1 MPDIAVGRAFG
12 AALFGIEAV
21 PVEVQVAQGKGLP
34 RAAIVGQ
41 AESEVKEGKERLKV
55 ALQGA
60 GLWFRSDEP
69 GLIINLAPADVVK
82 TGTGLDLAM
91 CLGVAAVVQPNL
103 APPLAAVLC
112 YGEVGLDGRLRGARG
127 TLSVAMAAKAHGF
140 RALLVAPESARE
152 AAQVDELEI
161 LAAATLRD
169 AVDVLRGRRERLAP
183 WPEPAP
189 RPPQDVADLSE
200 VKGQAT
206 ARRALEVAAAGAHNV
221 LLIGPPGS
229 GKTLLARR
237 LPSILP
243 PMTRDEALEVTRIF
257 SAAGLL
263 APGEGLVAARPFR
276 APHHSVS
283 PAGLVGGGAPPRPGE
298 ISLAA
303 HGVLFLDELPE
314 FPRMV
319 LEYLRQPLEDGQV
332 AIVRAA
338 GRALFPAR
346 FMLAG
351 AMNPCPC
358 GWRGCPAR
366 ECRCTPG
373 AVARYQGRLS
383 GPLLDR
389 IDLHV
394 EVPAVAAVDLARTSP
409 GEPSA
414 AVRAR
419 VLAARAVQEE
429 RNRVCGA
436 LWNAHLRPRDLPRA
450 CPVTDRARTALER
463 AMTVL
468 KLSARAHDRVLKVA
482 RTLADL
488 AGRGD
493 IDTPQVAEAVGYRA
507 LDRPEPG
514 A

>member
-91 CLGVAAVVQPNL
+91 CLGVAAIVQPNL

-152 AAQVDELEI
+152 AAQV
-161 LAAATLRD
+161 T
-169 AVDVLRGRRERLAP
+169 
-183 WPEPAP
+183 
-189 RPPQDVADLSE
+189 
-200 VKGQAT
+200 
-206 ARRALEVAAAGAHNV
+206 
-221 LLIGPPGS
+221 
-229 GKTLLARR
+229 
-237 LPSILP
+237 
-243 PMTRDEALEVTRIF
+243 
-257 SAAGLL
+257 
-263 APGEGLVAARPFR
+263 
-276 APHHSVS
+276 
-283 PAGLVGGGAPPRPGE
+283 
-298 ISLAA
+298 A
-303 HGVLFLDELPE
+303 HGDLFLDELPE

-346 FMLAG
+346 FRLAG

-358 GWRGCPAR
+358 RWRGCPAR
-366 ECRCTPG
+366 ECRCSPA
-373 AVARYQGRLS
+373 AVAKYQGRLS
-383 GPLLDR
+383 GPLLNR

-394 EVPAVAAVDLARTSP
+394 EVPAVAAVDLARSSP
-409 GEPSA
+409 GEASA
-414 AVRAR
+414 AVHA
-419 VLAARAVQEE
+419 
-429 RNRVCGA
+429 
-436 LWNAHLRPRDLPRA
+436 
-450 CPVTDRARTALER
+450 
-463 AMTVL
+463 
-468 KLSARAHDRVLKVA
+468 
-482 RTLADL
+482 
-488 AGRGD
+488 
-493 IDTPQVAEAVGYRA
+493 
-507 LDRPEPG
+507 
-514 A
+514 